1 MLLKFLPAFAA
12 ACCLM
17 VTGGAAKAQV
27 IDEVSVGGYLH
38 DVVNI
43 TDGVESNLQDLQ
55 LEVDT
60 TRPNALRV
68 LGAPRLN
75 TFVTFNSAH
84 KSDMAGAGLTWDHR
98 LLFPRLF
105 ATLDFGLAYSDGVIN
120 PPPGHS
126 NEYYDHYPRLL
137 LGSNVLFRTAPGIE
151 WHIDD
156 HWVIGGQF
164 IHLSNA
170 GLLGSHH
177 YNRGINDA
185 GLRIGY
191 RFC

>member
-75 TFVTFNSAH
+75 AFVTFNSAH

-98 LLFPRLF
+98 LIFPRLF

-126 NEYYDHYPRLL
+126 NDYYDHYPRLL

-151 WHIDD
+151 W
-156 HWVIGGQF
+156 Q
-164 IHLSNA
+164 NA
-170 GLLGSHH
+170 PCNAIRS
-177 YNRGINDA
+177 RPSAASWRSIA
-185 GLRIGY
+185 GWTGR
-191 RFC
+191 RPRRWSRSSPRW